1 MTSAKKFGVPAHP
14 VIIKEK
20 TMIVEFLTDGKTG
33 DHATDVLYPAIKR
46 ALMQLG
52 KLPPCFNT
60 EVDKSFNGL
69 RVAFFSE
76 SPPTKDDD
84 EFWPIRP

>member
-46 ALMQLG
+46 AIVHLRT
-52 KLPPCFNT
+52 LPSGFDSS
-60 EVDKSFNGL
+60 VDKAFNSL
-69 RVAFFSE
+69 RAAFFSE
-76 SPPTKDDD
+76 SPPTRDDD
-84 EFWPIRP
+84 KFWPVRP